1 MPADSGLQLGCY
13 ASVFLT
19 LHRSFGAGVFLRGK
33 YAKKIPAKGRDF

>member
-1 MPADSGLQLGCY
+1 MPADSSLQFGCY

-19 LHRSFGAGVFLRGK
+19 LNRSFGAGVFLRSQ